1 MPHGKGSTFNKGV
14 ATTTNWVEGIDER
27 IIQWTDWY
35 QLKNINI

>member
-27 IIQWTDWY
+27 IIQ
-35 QLKNINI
+35 